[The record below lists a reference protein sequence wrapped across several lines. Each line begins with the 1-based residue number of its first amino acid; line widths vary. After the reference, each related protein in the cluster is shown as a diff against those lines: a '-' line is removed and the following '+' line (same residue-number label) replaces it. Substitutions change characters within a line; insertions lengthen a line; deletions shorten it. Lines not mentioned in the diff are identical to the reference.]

1 MPFQN
6 QRLQP
11 RRRRSTIQVIDGLAE
26 ITRYLDKELIEHS
39 LLSTLSEFDAEQ
51 EIRLYRILSYE
62 TELRLSLSA
71 HYFEGVISRTGDMR
85 CQEIENGLSE
95 AILAALDEGDPA
107 TLEDPDSGAVA
118 HIHPV
123 FDQNGNP
130 FSLLVQI
137 GPNLQ
142 HEDQRLINGLLRIY
156 SNYLSLLDLS
166 QKDKLTSLLNRD
178 RLQTAILQVLGTQRV
193 VGKDSPLRMRRN
205 QDSQRHWLAVID
217 IDHFKKINDGYGHL
231 IGDEVLIIFARLMH
245 EVFRN
250 DDLLFRYGGEE
261 FVAIIRTD
269 TPDNARA
276 AFERFRGRVQE
287 HAFPTVKDLTAS
299 LGVVEIKHQET
310 PADVIDE
317 ADRAMYHVKQ
327 NSRNQVAFYQ
337 DLLDYGL
344 IEAKAAHAC
353 GDIDL
358 F

>member
-1 MPFQN
+1 MPFRN
-6 QRLQP
+6 LRVQP
-11 RRRRSTIQVIDGLAE
+11 KRRRSTIQVIDGLAE

-51 EIRLYRILSYE
+51 EIRLYRVLSYE
-62 TELRLSLSA
+62 TDLQLGLTN
-71 HYFEGVISRTGDMR
+71 HYIDGVISRTGDVR
-85 CQEIENGLSE
+85 CHKIEDGLSQALIEALDHGEPVSLENPENG
-95 AILAALDEGDPA
+95 D
-107 TLEDPDSGAVA
+107 TV

-137 GPNLQ
+137 GPNVQ
-142 HEDQRLINGLLRIY
+142 QEDQRLINGLLRIY

-178 RLQTAILQVLGTQRV
+178 RLQTAILQVLGTQRITGQELV
-193 VGKDSPLRMRRN
+193 PPLRRAH
-205 QDSQRHWLAVID
+205 DKQRHWLAVID
-217 IDHFKKINDGYGHL
+217 IDHFKKINDSHGHL
-231 IGDEVLIIFARLMH
+231 IGDEVLIIFSRLMH
-245 EVFRN
+245 EVFRT

-269 TPDNARA
+269 TRDHARA
-276 AFERFRGRVQE
+276 AFERFRGRVE
-287 HAFPTVKDLTAS
+287 SHTFPAVGALTAS
-299 LGVVEIKHQET
+299 LGVVEIKGQET

-327 NSRNQVAFYQ
+327 NGRNQVAFYQ
-337 DLLDYGL
+337 DLVDAGD
-344 IEAKAAHAC
+344 IEAKASHAC

>member
-1 MPFQN
+1 MAFQN
-6 QRLQP
+6 LRAQP

-51 EIRLYRILSYE
+51 EIRLYRVLSHE
-62 TELRLSLSA
+62 NELQLSLSA
-71 HYFEGVISRTGDMR
+71 HYFEGVVSRTGDIR
-85 CQEIENGLSE
+85 CQEIEKGLCE
-95 AILAALDEGDPA
+95 AILAALDEGDPTA
-107 TLEDPDSGAVA
+107 LEDPDTGAVA

-123 FDQNGNP
+123 FDQHGNP

-178 RLQTAILQVLGTQRV
+178 RLQTAILQILGTQRI
-193 VGKDSPLRMRRN
+193 VGNDAPLRTRRN
-205 QDSQRHWLAVID
+205 QDKQRHWLAVID

-269 TPDNARA
+269 TQDNARS
-276 AFERFRGRVQE
+276 AFERFRGRVQS
-287 HAFPTVKDLTAS
+287 HNFPTVNDLTAS
-299 LGVVEIKHQET
+299 LGVVEIKDQET

-317 ADRAMYHVKQ
+317 ADKAMYHVKQ
-327 NSRNQVAFYQ
+327 NGRNRLAFYQ
-337 DLLDYGL
+337 DLVESGD
-344 IEAKAAHAC
+344 IQPKTSHAC